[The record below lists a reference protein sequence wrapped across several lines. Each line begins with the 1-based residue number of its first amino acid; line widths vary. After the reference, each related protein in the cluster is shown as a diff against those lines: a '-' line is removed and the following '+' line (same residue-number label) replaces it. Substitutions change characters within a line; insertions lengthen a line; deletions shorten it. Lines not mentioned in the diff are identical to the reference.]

1 MNKAA
6 LILLATVT
14 LYSCSSTQLVYLS
27 VKEPAPVTIPS
38 YIKNIGIINRALP
51 SSKSNKI
58 IDQVDKVLSLE
69 GKNLDKDGAGAS
81 IAGLITELQKDGKFN
96 EVKALDPAGLKT
108 VGLDVFPASLGW
120 DEVEKICR
128 ENKMDALFALEVFDT
143 DSKLSYT
150 ANPVNMKVPV
160 VGNVPGIEHQ
170 ANMLTVVKTGWR
182 IYDPSGKNILD
193 EYAISRQLSF
203 SGRGLNPVAAAAAVM
218 NRNEAVKEVAGQV
231 GQAYGLRII
240 PFWIRVNRDYYVKG
254 TDNFVIAKRKAQT
267 GNWDEA
273 GKLWEKETNNSD
285 TKVAG
290 RACYNMAIISEI
302 NGDMEAAIK
311 WAQRSYENYNNK
323 LALHYVN
330 LLKNRQ
336 VKDEIVQNQNAQ

>member
-1 MNKAA
+1 MNKVF
-6 LILLATVT
+6 LILLASVT
-14 LYSCSSTQLVYLS
+14 LCSCSSTQLVYLS

-38 YIKNIGIINRALP
+38 YIKNIGIINRTLP
-51 SSKSNKI
+51 SSNSNKI
-58 IDQVDKVLSLE
+58 IDKIDKALSLE
-69 GKNLDKDGAGAS
+69 GKNLDKDGAEAS
-81 IAGLITELQKDGKFN
+81 IEGLTTELQKDGKFG
-96 EVKALDPAGLKT
+96 EVKPINPPGLKT
-108 VGLDVFPASLGW
+108 VGLDVFPASLSW

-128 ENKMDALFALEVFDT
+128 ENHLDALFALEVFDT
-143 DSKLSYT
+143 DSKLSYS
-150 ANPVNMKVPV
+150 ANPVNMNVPV

-203 SGRGLNPVAAAAAVM
+203 SGKGVNPVAAASAVM
-218 NRNEAVKEVAGQV
+218 NRNEAVKEVASQV
-231 GQAYGLRII
+231 GQAYALRII
-240 PFWIRVNRDYYVKG
+240 PFWIRVNRDYYVRG

-267 GNWDEA
+267 GNWDDA
-273 GKLWEKETNNSD
+273 GKLWEKETGSGD
-285 TKVAG
+285 RKIAG

-302 NGDMEAAIK
+302 NGDLDAAIK

-330 LLKNRQ
+330 ILKNRQ
-336 VKDEIVQNQNAQ
+336 VKEAIVQDQNGQ